1 MSYAIDTTQR
11 RWALAIGAAYLIA
24 LVLGNIAEFYI
35 PDRLIVYDNA
45 VQTARNITAHEH
57 LFRLGVATNFLVF
70 ATDVV
75 LVVGLYMVL
84 EPVNRALALLGA
96 FFRLIETAALF
107 MVILA
112 DFAVLRIL
120 SGADYLKALDATILA
135 TLARLAIA
143 GHGSAYTLSLMIFGF
158 GSTIFCYLWLK
169 SGYVPKA
176 LAMLGVF
183 ASAWIGVCVFT
194 IMVAPEA
201 AKILPLPV
209 WAAPIF
215 LFELTMGLWL
225 VVKRLPQSPSIRE
238 RRL

>member
-1 MSYAIDTTQR
+1 MNNAIDQNRR
-11 RWALAIGAAYLIA
+11 RWAVAIGAAYLIA

-45 VQTARNITAHEH
+45 VQTARNIMAHEH
-57 LFRLGVATNFLVF
+57 LFRLGVAANFLVF

-75 LVVGLYMVL
+75 LVTGLYIVL
-84 EPVNRALALLGA
+84 EPVNRGLALLAA
-96 FFRLIETAALF
+96 FFRLIETTALF
-107 MVILA
+107 MVTLA

-120 SGADYLKALDATILA
+120 GGAEYLKALDTVTIA

-143 GHGSAYTLSLMIFGF
+143 GHGAAYTLGLLIFGF

-169 SGYVPKA
+169 SAYVPKP

-183 ASAWIGVCVFT
+183 ASAWIGACVFT
-194 IMVAPEA
+194 IMIAPEA

-225 VVKRLPQSPSIRE
+225 VIKRLPAPPSIR
-238 RRL
+238 RQPL